1 MGALSP
7 AQLLLG
13 VAVAGIVLWLVSR
26 GRKAP
31 PRSVASNQ
39 RPAVSTSAVDDP
51 YAPPQSDEDEAP
63 AKEPVRLA
71 TASQSARFLNSVI
84 DTIVLAVLSG
94 GSKNPGVQLLFM
106 FGYYWGLET
115 LFGATVGKRVTG
127 TRVVAVDGG
136 QATAWQILGR
146 TLIRFLPIEAFSFM
160 SSNPVGWHDRW
171 SNTRVVSRSLAR

>member
-7 AQLLLG
+7 VQLLLAIAVVG
-13 VAVAGIVLWLVSR
+13 VVVWLVSR
-26 GRKAP
+26 GRKTA
-31 PRSVASNQ
+31 PRSVATNQ
-39 RPAVSTSAVDDP
+39 GPAASTSAVDDR
-51 YAPPQSDEDEAP
+51 YAPPRADEHES
-63 AKEPVRLA
+63 PVEQPIRLA

-94 GSKNPGVQLLFM
+94 GSKNPGLQLLFM

-160 SSNPVGWHDRW
+160 SSYPVGWHDRW
-171 SNTRVVSRSLAR
+171 SNTRVVPR